1 VENQTNIVGILTG
14 KMEGWMTGFVAIL
27 PNLVVATLVML
38 GFILL
43 SRAVNNIASRLLH
56 RTSESPAVTRLILSI
71 LKSIIILFGAFTSLG
86 ILNLDKTVASLLT
99 GAGVIGL
106 AIGFAF
112 QEIAANFFAGILIAF
127 KKPYKEGDIVK
138 VSEHMGKVR
147 AITLRTTNIMT
158 FSGDEVLVPNKDM
171 FTKAVVNFTST
182 PERRVE
188 LNVGVSYA
196 EDLERVAA
204 VAEKALQNIPG
215 KLEHLPVEIV
225 YTSFGDSSI
234 NFQARFWVN
243 YSSNSVYVHAL
254 HHAIL
259 ALKKAFDQNGISI
272 PFPIRTL
279 DFGIKGGENL
289 SEVIQSVARLVPADD
304 DGESGASLSKDPD
317 KEEN

>member
-1 VENQTNIVGILTG
+1 MDIVVEPQSALAILTG
-14 KMEGWMTGFVAIL
+14 KLETWTKGFVDLL

-43 SRAVNNIASRLLH
+43 SRIVANIARRLLQ
-56 RTSESPAVTRLILSI
+56 RTSESPAVTRLVLSI
-71 LKSIIILFGAFTSLG
+71 LKSLILLFGGFTALG
-86 ILNLDKTVASLLT
+86 IMNLDKTVTSLLT

-127 KKPYKEGDIVK
+127 RKPYKEGDIVK
-138 VSEHMGKVR
+138 VSDHMGKVR

-188 LNVGVSYA
+188 INVGVSYS

-204 VAEKALQNIPG
+204 IAAKCLENIPG
-215 KLEHLPVEIV
+215 KLPDRPVDIV
-225 YTSFGDSSI
+225 YTSFGDSAI
-234 NFQARFWVN
+234 IFQARFWVN
-243 YSSNSVYVHAL
+243 YTANQVYVTAI
-254 HHAIL
+254 HHSIL
-259 ALKKAFDQNGISI
+259 AIKKAFDENNISI

-279 DFGIKGGENL
+279 DFGAKGGESL
-289 SEVIQSVARLVPADD
+289 TEAIQALAR
-304 DGESGASLSKDPD
+304 SKGASASKEAVSDD
-317 KEEN
+317 LK